1 MINGIKV
8 STVADVSR
16 CRYSLSDPQET
27 HMTQMNRRHAA
38 LALASLATTSPA
50 AWAQAG
56 NYPNKP
62 MTYVLPFV
70 AGGESDIA
78 ARFQQQALQKL
89 AKQEMV
95 IQYKAGAGGGL
106 AWSQLNTMP
115 GDGYHVMGI
124 NLPHVFLQPLE
135 GNVQYKGTDLTPV
148 YYFHYTP
155 DALLVSID
163 SPYKTLAD
171 FIAAAK
177 RAPGK
182 LNIGGSATLSA
193 NHLATERF
201 GSLSGTKSQ
210 YVPFKGTGE
219 LITSILGRH
228 IDAGMSYTTLYM
240 GQKTKLRALAVAM
253 EKRHPSLPDV
263 PTFKELGI
271 DMVGGAYR
279 GVAVPKSTPESIREQ
294 VSALFGRLNNE
305 PELRRRMIEGGFEP
319 IDVPYGAMAKF
330 QRDRSLEYL
339 DAAKLLGLLR

>member
-1 MINGIKV
+1 MQKI
-8 STVADVSR
+8 SR
-16 CRYSLSDPQET
+16 RNTLT
-27 HMTQMNRRHAA
+27 
-38 LALASLATTSPA
+38 SLAGLLAASTS
-50 AWAQAG
+50 AWAQSTT
-56 NYPNKP
+56 YPNKP
-62 MTYVLPFV
+62 INYTLPFV

-78 ARFQQQALQKL
+78 ARFQQQALQRL
-89 AKQEMV
+89 LKQEMI

-106 AWSQLNTMP
+106 AWSQLNGMP
-115 GDGYHVMGI
+115 GDGYNIMGI

-155 DALLVSID
+155 DALLVSAD

-177 RAPGK
+177 KAPGT

-219 LITSILGRH
+219 LITSLLGKH
-228 IDAGMSYTTLYM
+228 IDAGMSYTTLFM

-253 EKRHPSLPDV
+253 DQRHPALPDV

-271 DMVGGAYR
+271 NMVGGAYR
-279 GVAVPKSTPESIREQ
+279 GVAVPRSTPEPIREQ
-294 VSALFGRLNNE
+294 VSALFAKLNGE
-305 PELRRRMIEGGFEP
+305 PELRKRMIEGGFEV

-339 DAAKLLGLLR
+339 DAAKLLGLLK

>member
-1 MINGIKV
+1 M
-8 STVADVSR
+8 TLVSR
-16 CRYSLSDPQET
+16 RC
-27 HMTQMNRRHAA
+27 AA
-38 LALASLATTSPA
+38 LALSLAALPVSM
-50 AWAQAG
+50 AWAQA
-56 NYPNKP
+56 NSYPNKSINY
-62 MTYVLPFV
+62 TLPFV

-78 ARFQQQALQKL
+78 ARFQQQALQKMM
-89 AKQEMV
+89 KQEMV

-106 AWSQLNTMP
+106 AWSQLNGMP
-115 GDGYHVMGI
+115 GDGYNIMGI

-155 DALLVSID
+155 DALLVSAD

-193 NHLATERF
+193 NHLASERF

-219 LITSILGRH
+219 LITSILGKH

-253 EKRHPSLPDV
+253 EKRHPAMPDV

-279 GVAVPKSTPESIREQ
+279 GVAVPKSTPEPIREQ
-294 VSALFGRLNNE
+294 VSALFAKLNTE
-305 PELRRRMIEGGFEP
+305 PELRRRMTEGGFEP

-339 DAAKLLGLLR
+339 DAAKLLGLLK

>member
-1 MINGIKV
+1 MNF
-8 STVADVSR
+8 
-16 CRYSLSDPQET
+16 SL
-27 HMTQMNRRHAA
+27 NRREALIASGALGFSA
-38 LALASLATTSPA
+38 LAGAQTA
-50 AWAQAG
+50 A
-56 NYPNKP
+56 YPNK
-62 MTYVLPFV
+62 TINYVLPFV

-78 ARFQQQALQKL
+78 ARFQQQALQKMM
-89 AKQEMV
+89 KQEMV

-106 AWSQLNTMP
+106 AWSQLNSLP
-115 GDGYHVMGI
+115 GDGYNVMGI

-155 DALLVSID
+155 DALLVSVD

-177 RAPGK
+177 RNPGK

-193 NHLATERF
+193 NHLASERF

-219 LITSILGRH
+219 LITSILGKH
-228 IDAGMSYTTLYM
+228 IDAGMSYTTLM
-240 GQKTKLRALAVAM
+240 LGQKGKLRALAVAM
-253 EKRHPSLPDV
+253 DKRHPALPDV
-263 PTFKELGI
+263 PTFKELGV

-279 GVAVPKSTPESIREQ
+279 GIAVPKSTPEPIREQ
-294 VSALFGRLNNE
+294 VSALFAKLNNE
-305 PELRRRMIEGGFEP
+305 PDLRKRMTDGGFEL

-339 DAAKLLGLLR
+339 EAAKLLGLLK

>member
-1 MINGIKV
+1 MKQL
-8 STVADVSR
+8 SR
-16 CRYSLSDPQET
+16 RDTLTSL
-27 HMTQMNRRHAA
+27 AG
-38 LALASLATTSPA
+38 LALASK
-50 AWAQAG
+50 WAQAQTAT
-56 NYPNKP
+56 YPNK
-62 MTYVLPFV
+62 TINYTLPFV

-78 ARFQQQALQKL
+78 ARFQQQAMQKL
-89 AKQEMV
+89 LKQEMV
-95 IQYKAGAGGGL
+95 IQYKAGAGGAL
-106 AWSQLNTMP
+106 AWSQLNAMP
-115 GDGYHVMGI
+115 GDGYNIMGI

-155 DALLVSID
+155 DALLVSVD
-163 SPYKTLAD
+163 SPYKSLAE

-219 LITSILGRH
+219 LITSLLGKH
-228 IDAGMSYTTLYM
+228 IDAGMSYTTLFM

-253 EKRHPSLPDV
+253 EKRHPAMPDV

-279 GVAVPKSTPESIREQ
+279 GVAVPKSTPEPIREQ
-294 VSALFGRLNNE
+294 VSALFAKLNGE
-305 PELRRRMIEGGFEP
+305 SELRKRMIDGGFEV

-339 DAAKLLGLLR
+339 DAAKLLGLVK

>member
-1 MINGIKV
+1 MTKV
-8 STVADVSR
+8 S
-16 CRYSLSDPQET
+16 
-27 HMTQMNRRHAA
+27 RRNTLIG
-38 LALASLATTSPA
+38 LAASLAAP
-50 AWAQAG
+50 AWAQPGA
-56 NYPNKP
+56 YPNKP
-62 MTYVLPFV
+62 ITYVLPFV

-78 ARFQQQALQKL
+78 ARFQQQAVQKL
-89 AKQEMV
+89 FKQEMV

-106 AWSQLNTMP
+106 AWSQLNSMP
-115 GDGYHVMGI
+115 GDGYNIMGI

-155 DALLVSID
+155 DALLVSAD
-163 SPYKTLAD
+163 SPYKSLAD

-177 RAPGK
+177 KAPGK

-219 LITSILGRH
+219 LITSLLGKH

-253 EKRHPSLPDV
+253 EKRHPALPDV

-279 GVAVPKSTPESIREQ
+279 GVAVPKSTPEPIREQ
-294 VSALFGRLNNE
+294 VSALFAKLNGE
-305 PELRRRMIEGGFEP
+305 SELRKRMTDGGFEV

-339 DAAKLLGLLR
+339 DAAKLLGLLK

>member
-1 MINGIKV
+1 MK
-8 STVADVSR
+8 TLSR
-16 CRYSLSDPQET
+16 RNT
-27 HMTQMNRRHAA
+27 
-38 LALASLATTSPA
+38 LASLVGLALTTTL
-50 AWAQAG
+50 AQAQTN

-62 MTYVLPFV
+62 INYTLPFV

-78 ARFQQQALQKL
+78 ARFQQQAMQKL
-89 AKQEMV
+89 LKQEMV
-95 IQYKAGAGGGL
+95 IQYKAGAGGAL
-106 AWSQLNTMP
+106 AWSQLNNMS
-115 GDGYHVMGI
+115 GDGYNIMGI

-155 DALLVSID
+155 DALLVSAD
-163 SPYKTLAD
+163 SPYKSLAE
-171 FIAAAK
+171 FIATAK
-177 RAPGK
+177 KAPGK

-219 LITSILGRH
+219 LITSLLGKH
-228 IDAGMSYTTLYM
+228 IDAGMSYTTLFI

-253 EKRHPSLPDV
+253 EKRHPAMPDV
-263 PTFKELGI
+263 PTFKELGV

-279 GVAVPKSTPESIREQ
+279 GVAVPKSTPEPIREQ
-294 VSALFGRLNNE
+294 VSALFAKLNGE
-305 PELRRRMIEGGFEP
+305 PELRKRMIEGGFEV

-339 DAAKLLGLLR
+339 DAAKLLGLVK